1 MKTTES
7 KERQIYEPPRTLVT
21 GIEGCQ
27 TLCTSFSDPTS
38 ESFFEENFSDKW

>member
-7 KERQIYEPPRTLVT
+7 KEKKLYEPPRTLMI

-27 TLCTSFSDPTS
+27 TLCTSFNDPTN
-38 ESFFEENFSDKW
+38 EPFFEENFSDKW

>member
-27 TLCTSFSDPTS
+27 ILCTSFNDPTN
-38 ESFFEENFSDKW
+38 EPFFEENFSDKW